1 MSLRSISCVDIYSL
15 YSRFSLDLRLRLRR
29 LLLFNLC
36 TVILIMVDS
45 LSVVRHFVG
54 GCKSSRNLAV
64 EGGNSDLCITIQD
77 NAANEKAALPVGAS
91 NSIVMGL
98 HFFLESVS
106 VCLEELFEDVVDHI
120 ADTARL
126 TLRRQEHEL
135 YSLNELRLYAD
146 F

>member
-1 MSLRSISCVDIYSL
+1 MDINGIDC
-15 YSRFSLDLRLRLRR
+15 RFSLYIRLRLLG
-29 LLLFNLC
+29 LLLLNLRA
-36 TVILIMVDS
+36 VIPIMVDS

-106 VCLEELFEDVVDHI
+106 VCCEELFKDVVDHI
-120 ADTARL
+120 TDTARL
-126 TLRRQEHEL
+126 ALR
-135 YSLNELRLYAD
+135 
-146 F
+146 